1 MQPYYYIK
9 SKITNTSTVN
19 MDEYIKEAI
28 NKSIKKLDINELQQN
43 KIDAKSSNF
52 VKNLFKLVKNVLE
65 NNSVI
70 ITVVGG
76 NAMEIKEFI
85 GFLSSEEREIFTSI
99 YEKDKENYSRSDE
112 ENEYNAIKLLIDYF
126 ICKWNKKVENLKFMY
141 LVSNFLPYL
150 VEKSYKIQMDELIPK
165 LDYVEVPEVEFKSRK
180 FSLANS
186 THKLSSTIL
195 TLNKFSSTRK
205 NLWGYEFPTLNC
217 KHSIFDRFEKEP
229 QHYAIMCYVPLIG
242 LCTYPE
248 RLNSFSNILIAP
260 DLSPFIRIALGIK
273 RSEITNPSN
282 AIIKSIFFR
291 AIVKYK
297 WHAFAR
303 CRLFGIFLLYLTNS
317 CLFTVMVTIN
327 ATTINTETISDVA
340 ISTIKANRKLTIL
353 SIILGIFQL
362 LVTFRWTIIL
372 LSALHLLKFWNKF
385 LNLLLNFDV
394 QEQFTNDHVSWY
406 LNILSY
412 FRSVSVFII
421 WIGTFV
427 FLCALSKKFGLFI
440 IEFIHYI
447 VVTNICRKMLRILSL
462 LLSVIFMVTYA
473 TSFFYNGVK
482 SDDVAFVNDIYTQ
495 TSENSDIVL
504 NFVRARQ
511 IAFVELVF
519 MLPSERN
526 NENYFPPTIIYEAN
540 ADEAEKHNRKPKI
553 PDK

>member
-1 MQPYYYIK
+1 
-9 SKITNTSTVN
+9 
-19 MDEYIKEAI
+19 
-28 NKSIKKLDINELQQN
+28 
-43 KIDAKSSNF
+43 
-52 VKNLFKLVKNVLE
+52 
-65 NNSVI
+65 
-70 ITVVGG
+70 
-76 NAMEIKEFI
+76 
-85 GFLSSEEREIFTSI
+85 
-99 YEKDKENYSRSDE
+99 
-112 ENEYNAIKLLIDYF
+112 
-126 ICKWNKKVENLKFMY
+126 
-141 LVSNFLPYL
+141 
-150 VEKSYKIQMDELIPK
+150 
-165 LDYVEVPEVEFKSRK
+165 
-180 FSLANS
+180 
-186 THKLSSTIL
+186 
-195 TLNKFSSTRK
+195 
-205 NLWGYEFPTLNC
+205 
-217 KHSIFDRFEKEP
+217 
-229 QHYAIMCYVPLIG
+229 MCYVPLIG

-372 LSALHLLKFWNKF
+372 LVRRLRADIGVYLIILISVCSAFTEILEYKF

-421 WIGTFV
+421 WIAINLDKLLQIVWLASLSSNYDYSEPWDKNNFV
-427 FLCALSKKFGLFI
+427 RLCIFI
-440 IEFIHYI
+440 FSIFTTII
-447 VVTNICRKMLRILSL
+447 VVNL
-462 LLSVIFMVTYA
+462 LI
-473 TSFFYNGVK
+473 
-482 SDDVAFVNDIYTQ
+482 AFVNDIYTQ

>member
-1 MQPYYYIK
+1 
-9 SKITNTSTVN
+9 
-19 MDEYIKEAI
+19 
-28 NKSIKKLDINELQQN
+28 
-43 KIDAKSSNF
+43 
-52 VKNLFKLVKNVLE
+52 
-65 NNSVI
+65 
-70 ITVVGG
+70 
-76 NAMEIKEFI
+76 
-85 GFLSSEEREIFTSI
+85 
-99 YEKDKENYSRSDE
+99 
-112 ENEYNAIKLLIDYF
+112 
-126 ICKWNKKVENLKFMY
+126 
-141 LVSNFLPYL
+141 
-150 VEKSYKIQMDELIPK
+150 
-165 LDYVEVPEVEFKSRK
+165 
-180 FSLANS
+180 
-186 THKLSSTIL
+186 
-195 TLNKFSSTRK
+195 
-205 NLWGYEFPTLNC
+205 
-217 KHSIFDRFEKEP
+217 
-229 QHYAIMCYVPLIG
+229 MCYVPLIG

-372 LSALHLLKFWNKF
+372 LVRRLRADIGVYLIILISVCSAFTEILEYKF

-440 IEFIHYI
+440 I

-482 SDDVAFVNDIYTQ
+482 SDDGKNLAINLDKLLQIVWLASLSSNYDYSEPWDKNNFVRLCIFIFSIFTTIIVVNLLIAFVNDIYTQ

>member
-1 MQPYYYIK
+1 
-9 SKITNTSTVN
+9 

-248 RLNSFSNILIAP
+248 RLNSFI
-260 DLSPFIRIALGIK
+260 
-273 RSEITNPSN
+273 
-282 AIIKSIFFR
+282 
-291 AIVKYK
+291 
-297 WHAFAR
+297 
-303 CRLFGIFLLYLTNS
+303 
-317 CLFTVMVTIN
+317 
-327 ATTINTETISDVA
+327 
-340 ISTIKANRKLTIL
+340 
-353 SIILGIFQL
+353 
-362 LVTFRWTIIL
+362 
-372 LSALHLLKFWNKF
+372 
-385 LNLLLNFDV
+385 
-394 QEQFTNDHVSWY
+394 
-406 LNILSY
+406 
-412 FRSVSVFII
+412 
-421 WIGTFV
+421 
-427 FLCALSKKFGLFI
+427 
-440 IEFIHYI
+440 
-447 VVTNICRKMLRILSL
+447 
-462 LLSVIFMVTYA
+462 
-473 TSFFYNGVK
+473 K
-482 SDDVAFVNDIYTQ
+482 SDDGKNLAINLDKLLQIVWLASLSSNYDYSEPWDKNNFVRLCIFIFSIFTTIIVVNLLIAFVNDIYTQ

>member
-1 MQPYYYIK
+1 
-9 SKITNTSTVN
+9 
-19 MDEYIKEAI
+19 
-28 NKSIKKLDINELQQN
+28 
-43 KIDAKSSNF
+43 
-52 VKNLFKLVKNVLE
+52 
-65 NNSVI
+65 
-70 ITVVGG
+70 
-76 NAMEIKEFI
+76 
-85 GFLSSEEREIFTSI
+85 
-99 YEKDKENYSRSDE
+99 
-112 ENEYNAIKLLIDYF
+112 
-126 ICKWNKKVENLKFMY
+126 
-141 LVSNFLPYL
+141 
-150 VEKSYKIQMDELIPK
+150 MDELIPK

-217 KHSIFDRFEKEP
+217 KHSIFDRVYYKRFEKEP

-372 LSALHLLKFWNKF
+372 LVRRLRADIGVYLIILISVCSAFTEILEYKF

-440 IEFIHYI
+440 I

-482 SDDVAFVNDIYTQ
+482 SDDGKNLAINLDKLLQIVWLASLSSNYDYSEPWDKNNFVRLCIFIFSIFTTIIVVNLLIAFVNDIYTQ

>member
-1 MQPYYYIK
+1 
-9 SKITNTSTVN
+9 

-85 GFLSSEEREIFTSI
+85 GFLPSKYEEREIFTSI

-217 KHSIFDRFEKEP
+217 KHSIFDRVYYKRFEKEP

-372 LSALHLLKFWNKF
+372 LVRRLRADIGVYLIILISVCSAFTEILEYKF

-421 WIGTFV
+421 WIAINLDKLLQIVWLASLSSNYDYSEPWDKNNFV
-427 FLCALSKKFGLFI
+427 RLCIFI
-440 IEFIHYI
+440 FSIFTTII
-447 VVTNICRKMLRILSL
+447 VVNL
-462 LLSVIFMVTYA
+462 LI
-473 TSFFYNGVK
+473 
-482 SDDVAFVNDIYTQ
+482 AFVNDIYTQ

-526 NENYFPPTIIYEAN
+526 NEYV
-540 ADEAEKHNRKPKI
+540 HLC
-553 PDK
+553 

>member
-1 MQPYYYIK
+1 
-9 SKITNTSTVN
+9 

-372 LSALHLLKFWNKF
+372 LVRRLRADIGVYLIILISVCSA
-385 LNLLLNFDV
+385 
-394 QEQFTNDHVSWY
+394 FTE
-406 LNILSY
+406 IL
-412 FRSVSVFII
+412 
-421 WIGTFV
+421 
-427 FLCALSKKFGLFI
+427 
-440 IEFIHYI
+440 E
-447 VVTNICRKMLRILSL
+447 
-462 LLSVIFMVTYA
+462 
-473 TSFFYNGVK
+473 
-482 SDDVAFVNDIYTQ
+482 
-495 TSENSDIVL
+495 
-504 NFVRARQ
+504 
-511 IAFVELVF
+511 
-519 MLPSERN
+519 
-526 NENYFPPTIIYEAN
+526 
-540 ADEAEKHNRKPKI
+540 
-553 PDK
+553 